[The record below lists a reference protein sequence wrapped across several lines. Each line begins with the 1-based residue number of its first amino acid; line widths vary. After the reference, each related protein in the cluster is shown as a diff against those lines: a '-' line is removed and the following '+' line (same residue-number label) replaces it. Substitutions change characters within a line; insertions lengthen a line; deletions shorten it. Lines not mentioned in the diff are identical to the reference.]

1 MGVYK
6 WKDGSRFKADP
17 EKVAKELNALPEKT
31 PEAALKFAKNKKTE
45 LHKCA
50 TWDDAKAAHLY
61 RLDEM
66 RAVIRSVVI
75 VDDEDEN
82 REPVIYRAYEYVV
95 VENAGEIEKVFMP
108 TSEILSDPDLKKQVF
123 EDISA
128 SISELS
134 RKAKLYRYLAE
145 QEFDKVQYHLDM
157 AREVVATV

>member
-1 MGVYK
+1 MGIYK

-75 VDDEDEN
+75 LDDAED
-82 REPVIYRAYEYVV
+82 REPIVYRAYEYVT
-95 VENAGEIEKVFMP
+95 VETAGELERVFMP
-108 TSEILSDPDLKKQVF
+108 TSEILNDPDLKKQVF
-123 EDISA
+123 EDISV

-145 QEFDKVQYHLDM
+145 QEFDKVQFHLDM
-157 AREVVATV
+157 AREVIATV

>member
-6 WKDGSRFKADP
+6 WKDGSRFKANA
-17 EKVAKELNALPEKT
+17 EKVARELDALPEKT

-45 LHKCA
+45 IHKCA

-66 RAVIRSVVI
+66 RAVIRSIVI
-75 VDDEDEN
+75 LDDAED
-82 REPVIYRAYEYVV
+82 REPVIYRAYEYVT
-95 VENAGEIEKVFMP
+95 VENNGELDRVFMP
-108 TSEILSDPDLKKQVF
+108 TSEILNDPDLKKQVF
-123 EDISA
+123 EDISS

-134 RKAKLYRYLAE
+134 KKAKLYRYLAE
-145 QEFDKVQYHLDM
+145 NEFDKVQYHLDM